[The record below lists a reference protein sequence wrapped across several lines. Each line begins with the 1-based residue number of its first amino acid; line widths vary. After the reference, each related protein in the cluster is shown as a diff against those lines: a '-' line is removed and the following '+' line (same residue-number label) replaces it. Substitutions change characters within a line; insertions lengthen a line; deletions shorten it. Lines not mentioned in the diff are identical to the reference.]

1 MPIVRGIPYDGSYG
15 EIDNEPVYKDNQ
27 LTAISVNAKDGIKEN
42 DQLAL
47 LRAMGVK
54 DFLEKNVE
62 GYKDMNTDYRYDVNV
77 SKDKGS
83 SFRRITVDFTFIDAF

>member
-1 MPIVRGIPYDGSYG
+1 
-15 EIDNEPVYKDNQ
+15 
-27 LTAISVNAKDGIKEN
+27 
-42 DQLAL
+42 
-47 LRAMGVK
+47 MGVK